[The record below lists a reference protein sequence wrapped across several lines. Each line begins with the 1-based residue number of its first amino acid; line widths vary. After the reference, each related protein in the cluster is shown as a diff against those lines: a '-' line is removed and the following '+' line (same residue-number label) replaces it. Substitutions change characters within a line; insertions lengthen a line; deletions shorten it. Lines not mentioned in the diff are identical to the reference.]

1 MYVFQSCLSSVT
13 LATMVKPT
21 VETARETPLLVLMD
35 TTPALKFTSSKMA
48 RKKHED
54 HVLMNINVKR

>member
-48 RKKHED
+48 RKKH
-54 HVLMNINVKR
+54 